1 MIQKVI
7 YIHEAY
13 NLLLRN
19 HEVIHEK
26 ESLSDIKKTLYMLR
40 ECILVED
47 FNLHHLTWK
56 KSFYSRQHLLS
67 NDLIEMITNVDALL
81 TLFQDMITRNY
92 QRFQIIINLIFTT
105 NDIMNQ
111 LIWCKINKEM
121 KNFSDH
127 LSIQTIIDFRVCK
140 ESAWKLRRNWKIMNK
155 EKFINTLRE

>member
-1 MIQKVI
+1 MLQTLTDDTQMIQKVI

-56 KSFYSRQHLLS
+56 KSFYSR
-67 NDLIEMITNVDALL
+67 
-81 TLFQDMITRNY
+81 
-92 QRFQIIINLIFTT
+92 
-105 NDIMNQ
+105 
-111 LIWCKINKEM
+111 
-121 KNFSDH
+121 
-127 LSIQTIIDFRVCK
+127 
-140 ESAWKLRRNWKIMNK
+140 
-155 EKFINTLRE
+155 